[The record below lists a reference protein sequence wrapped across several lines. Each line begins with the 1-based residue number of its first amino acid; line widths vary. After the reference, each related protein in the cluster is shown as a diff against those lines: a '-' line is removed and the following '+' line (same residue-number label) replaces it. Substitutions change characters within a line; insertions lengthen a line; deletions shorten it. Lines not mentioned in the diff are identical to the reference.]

1 MIVRTDD
8 PQLGREFSTKS
19 ADEIAEQQLNL
30 LRETVDYASKNSPY
44 YKSVFEKLGLSAE
57 DISSLK
63 DLEKIPCTDKDDLS
77 RHNEDFLC
85 VPTSAIADFVT
96 TSGTLGNPVSYYLT
110 EQDLERLAYNE
121 AGSFACAGATSE
133 DIFMLMTT
141 IDKRFMAGL
150 AYYLGV
156 QKLGAG
162 IVRNGPGVPYLQWDS
177 IVRFNPTYLI
187 AVPSFI
193 PSLLKYA
200 EENGIDYSSTS
211 VKAIICIGEP
221 IRNDD
226 FTLSELGE
234 RITAKWDIQ
243 LYSTYASTEMATAF
257 TECSQGQG
265 GHLRPDLMYL
275 EVVNDDGVPVKS
287 GEAGEVIF
295 TTLGVEAMP
304 LLRYK
309 SGDICTVHY
318 EACGCGQTTPRLGP
332 VLGRKKQMIKYK
344 GTTLFPQLIF
354 DMLDQFEEV
363 EQYVVEATTN
373 EYGNDHLCV
382 YLDDELD
389 HFDFA
394 YKVKEAFKGRL
405 RVTPEILFI
414 PQTLLKTKLFPE
426 KSRKPLK
433 FADLRS

>member
-1 MIVRTDD
+1 MIVRTED
-8 PQLGREFSTKS
+8 PQLGRELSTKS
-19 ADEIAEQQLNL
+19 VGDIAEQQLAM
-30 LRETVDYASKNSPY
+30 LRETVDYASRKSPY
-44 YKSVFEKLGLSAE
+44 YKSVFDKLGLSAK
-57 DISSLK
+57 DINSLA

-77 RHNEDFLC
+77 RQNEDFLC
-85 VPTSAIADFVT
+85 VPTSAIADYVT

-110 EQDLERLAYNE
+110 GQDLERLAYNE
-121 AGSFACAGATSE
+121 AGSFACAGATSA
-133 DIFMLMTT
+133 DVFMLMTT

-177 IVRFNPTYLI
+177 IMRFNPTYLI

-200 EENGIDYSSTS
+200 EENGIDYASTS

-226 FTLSELGE
+226 FSLNELGE
-234 RITAKWDIQ
+234 RITAKWNVQ

-257 TECSQGQG
+257 TECGQGQG

-275 EVVNDDGVPVKS
+275 EVLNDAGIPVKS
-287 GEAGEVIF
+287 GEAGEVVF

-318 EACGCGQTTPRLGP
+318 DACACGQTTPRLGP

-363 EQYVVEATTN
+363 DEYVVEATTN

-382 YLDDELD
+382 YLDEKLD

-414 PQTLLKTKLFPE
+414 PQTLLETKLFPE

>member
-1 MIVRTDD
+1 MSVSTDD
-8 PQLGREFSTKS
+8 PNLGQYLSTKS
-19 ADEIAEQQLNL
+19 PDEIAARQLDL
-30 LRETVDYASKNSPY
+30 LKSTVDYVSKNSPY
-44 YKSVFEKLGLSAE
+44 YKSVFKKHGIAAQDIQSFE
-57 DISSLK
+57 DLR
-63 DLEKIPCTDKDDLS
+63 KIPCTDKDDLS

-85 VPTSAIADFVT
+85 VPTSEISDFVT

-110 EQDLERLAYNE
+110 AQDLERLAYNE
-121 AGSFACAGATSE
+121 AGSFACAGATGS
-133 DIFMLMTT
+133 DVFMLMTT

-177 IVRFNPTYLI
+177 IMRFNPTYLI

-200 EENGIDYSSTS
+200 EENKIDYASSS

-226 FTLSELGE
+226 FSLSELGE
-234 RITAKWDIQ
+234 RIKAKWDIE

-257 TECSQGQG
+257 TECAQGCG

-275 EVVNDDGVPVKS
+275 EVLDDEGQPVESGKS
-287 GEAGEVIF
+287 GEVIF

-318 EACGCGQTTPRLGP
+318 EACACGQTTPRLGP

-363 EQYVVEATTN
+363 EEYVVEASTN

-382 YLDDELD
+382 YLDEKLD

-394 YKVKEAFKGRL
+394 YKVKDAFKGRL

-433 FADLRS
+433 FADLRG